1 MSDKLNVENLV
12 YFDLSTDIEDDNM
25 DLQQLRNKGYNLV
38 RFSELID
45 DDADFEELEQ
55 NLPIVSAQNISTIS
69 YTSGT
74 TGEPKGVMLSHNNIV
89 SGLGAFEYQDFYAT
103 SEDRHLS
110 YLPMAHVLE
119 RLFFYGMMGVGGQIG
134 VFNGDINKL

>member
-1 MSDKLNVENLV
+1 M
-12 YFDLSTDIEDDNM
+12 I
-25 DLQQLRNKGYNLV
+25 

-45 DDADFEELEQ
+45 QNADSEQLEQ
-55 NLPIVSAQNISTIS
+55 QLPVVSGQNISTIS

-74 TGEPKGVMLSHNNIV
+74 TGEPKGVMLSHSNIV

-103 SEDRHLS
+103 NKDRHLS

-134 VFNGDINKL
+134 VFNGDINKIQKDLE